1 MNEKTALILVDI
13 QYDFLEGGSLA
24 VPDSLSIIK
33 PVNEL
38 IRYVKSTNGLVIAT
52 QDWHPKDHVSF
63 ASNHPNKNIFDLV
76 QIEYEGAKLDQV
88 LWPDHCVQ
96 ESLGAEMC
104 NSLDCQH
111 IDHIVKKGKNQQ
123 IDSYSAFADNNY
135 SEITQLAKILYQNF
149 IEQVIIVGLA
159 TDYCI
164 KFTCLDA
171 VKFGFKT
178 ILVHE
183 GTKAVD
189 QSNTKSVFELLE
201 SKGVMIQSLSDIIID
216 H

>member
-1 MNEKTALILVDI
+1 MF
-13 QYDFLEGGSLA
+13 Q
-24 VPDSLSIIK
+24 
-33 PVNEL
+33 
-38 IRYVKSTNGLVIAT
+38 
-52 QDWHPKDHVSF
+52 
-63 ASNHPNKNIFDLV
+63 
-76 QIEYEGAKLDQV
+76 
-88 LWPDHCVQ
+88 Q
-96 ESLGAEMC
+96 ESPGAEIHK
-104 NSLDCQH
+104 SLDCQH

-123 IDSYSAFADNNY
+123 IDSYSGFADNNY
-135 SEITQLAKILYQNF
+135 SEVTQLAKILHQNF

-159 TDYCI
+159 ADYCV

-189 QSNTKSVFELLE
+189 QGNTKSVFELLE
-201 SKGVMIQSLSDIIID
+201 SKGVMIQNLSDIIID